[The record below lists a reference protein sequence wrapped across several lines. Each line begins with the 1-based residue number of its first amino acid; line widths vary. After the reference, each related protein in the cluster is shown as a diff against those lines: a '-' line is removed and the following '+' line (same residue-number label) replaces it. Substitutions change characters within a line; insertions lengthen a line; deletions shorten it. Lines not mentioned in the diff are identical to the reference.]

1 VVWVLGLGDLGF
13 GLGGFGF
20 WAWGI
25 WVLGFGDLGFG
36 LCASSL
42 IIVMEQSISLTK
54 LRIIQPGKKRDHYA
68 GSDC

>member
-1 VVWVLGLGDLGF
+1 MSDCLSGIGMYQHQI
-13 GLGGFGF
+13 F
-20 WAWGI
+20 W
-25 WVLGFGDLGFG
+25 DLGFG
-36 LCASSL
+36 LCASLL